1 MIESFVYLSPPQDE
15 ERLDDYIF
23 MIHNEFLKKICD
35 ESDLKGLVYHGGP
48 KVVCQR
54 CEWSGVLTCV
64 KYPDDVNH
72 TIEIKCEECN
82 QQYNTNELLR
92 EASHNKLKAHDD
104 VIFIAEV
111 ILLPPQ

>member
-1 MIESFVYLSPPQDE
+1 
-15 ERLDDYIF
+15 

-48 KVVCQR
+48 MKVCQR

-72 TIEIKCEECN
+72 TTEIKCEECN

-92 EASHNKLKAHDD
+92 AQASHNKLKAHDD
-104 VIFIAEV
+104 IIFIAEV

>member
-1 MIESFVYLSPPQDE
+1 M
-15 ERLDDYIF
+15 
-23 MIHNEFLKKICD
+23 K
-35 ESDLKGLVYHGGP
+35 
-48 KVVCQR
+48 VCQR

-72 TIEIKCEECN
+72 TTEIKCEECN